1 MTIDPSGIKR
11 GQQLIMPM
19 ARLEESPEIL
29 NGLTLIAIDIR
40 SDWDNILK
48 TICEEKKIQKSME
61 LSYQDFQEGFKLKD
75 FKHRNGVKGVWSF
88 QDINEGIYPY
98 TLTTTDW
105 VIEYEE
111 KEWEAQACDDESEAK
126 TAIDNAIG
134 KCSNVERNLE
144 ILKGLESAKGKLIM
158 KYLPRPSQ
166 PESWR
171 PQNASH
177 WTAQWMKI
185 LAEEHYHNLSNDWRL
200 VASNTH
206 CIVAGFTNNNTV
218 YLLDLTLLTNNS
230 EEIFN
235 KLLQN

>member
-40 SDWDNILK
+40 SDWDNLLK
-48 TICEEKKIQKSME
+48 TILKEKKIQKSME

-75 FKHRNGVKGVWSF
+75 FKHRNGIKGAWSF
-88 QDINEGIYPY
+88 QDIKQGIYPY

-105 VIEYEE
+105 IAKYEE
-111 KEWEAQACDDESEAK
+111 KEWEVQATEEEYKAI
-126 TAIDNAIG
+126 TAINDAIE
-134 KCSNVERNLE
+134 KCSDIEVNQE
-144 ILKGLESAKGKLIM
+144 ILRSLESAKNKLVM
-158 KYLPRPSQ
+158 KYPPRSSQ

-171 PQNASH
+171 PQNASY
-177 WTAQWMKI
+177 WSSQWIKM
-185 LAEEHYHNLSNDWRL
+185 LAEIHYLSLSDDWKI

-206 CIVAGFTNNNTV
+206 SIVAGFSENKTA
-218 YLLDLTLLTNNS
+218 YLIDIILLTTNPND
-230 EEIFN
+230 IIK
-235 KLLQN
+235 KLSQE